1 MAELRRRVSQLANRA
16 ERMDLRERGREGE
29 ILAEMVDLLRELTL
43 DIEEVSENQEEL
55 EEYVEEI
62 DTDLMSLE
70 EDMYLGED
78 DDDDETG
85 LFDLDDDGD
94 DVSYIELECPVCEL
108 ESSYNEAL
116 FSEDGIQLTCPHCG
130 NVVFDSDEDCL
141 VVDDEGDWV
150 TDDDQEELF
159 D

>member
-16 ERMDLRERGREGE
+16 ERLDLRDRGREGQ
-29 ILAEMVDLLRELTL
+29 IMADLVDVLRELTL
-43 DIEEVSENQEEL
+43 EVEEVSQNQIEL

-62 DTDLMSLE
+62 DSDLMSLE
-70 EDMYLGED
+70 EDIYLGNAEETDQFD
-78 DDDDETG
+78 DQDDEE
-85 LFDLDDDGD
+85 

-116 FSEDGIQLTCPHCG
+116 FDQDGVQLTCPHCG
-130 NVVFDSDEDCL
+130 NVMFDADEDCL
-141 VVDDEGDWV
+141 ILDE
-150 TDDDQEELF
+150 DDDGVGWNADDAELF

>member
-16 ERMDLRERGREGE
+16 ERIDLRERGREGQ
-29 ILAEMVDLLRELTL
+29 IMADMVEVLRELTL
-43 DIEEVSENQEEL
+43 EVEEVSQNQIEL

-70 EDMYLGED
+70 EEMYLGDEEPDEFNDRDED
-78 DDDDETG
+78 EEIP
-85 LFDLDDDGD
+85 
-94 DVSYIELECPVCEL
+94 YIELQCPVCEL

-116 FSEDGIQLTCPHCG
+116 FNQDGVQLTCPHCG
-130 NVVFDSDEDCL
+130 NIVFDAEEDCL
-141 VVDDEGDWV
+141 VVDEDDGDSSWDKDES
-150 TDDDQEELF
+150 ELF